1 MSLKILIFYFFSSI
15 FFLTNNLFASH
26 VTVVDG
32 DTIKLGDIKIR
43 FSGIDAP
50 EINQICV
57 ASEGKVACGKISR
70 DILITKV
77 TNNKISCTDEGKDFY
92 GRVLGECFVNGES
105 LTFSFYIKS
114 TSARTGVA
122 LTITTRDSA
131 GGGGTVTRATGVT
144 FNSTTGWTRV
154 EKTFTL
160 SGTVSSNNRCFHPV
174 VRLVWI

>member
-1 MSLKILIFYFFSSI
+1 MSLKILIFYFFSST
-15 FFLTNNLFASH
+15 FFLTNNLYASH

-32 DTIKLGDIKIR
+32 DTIKLGDVKIR

-50 EINQICV
+50 EINQTCV

-105 LTFSFYIKS
+105 LSRYLVREGFAFAYRKYSDKFILDEEYAKS
-114 TSARTGVA
+114 NRLGMWSMKFQYPWDYR
-122 LTITTRDSA
+122 
-131 GGGGTVTRATGVT
+131 
-144 FNSTTGWTRV
+144 
-154 EKTFTL
+154 K
-160 SGTVSSNNRCFHPV
+160 SN
-174 VRLVWI
+174 

>member
-32 DTIKLGDIKIR
+32 DTIKLGDVKIR

-105 LTFSFYIKS
+105 LSRYLVREGFAFAYRKYSDKFISDEEYAKS
-114 TSARTGVA
+114 NRLGMWSMKFQYPWDYR
-122 LTITTRDSA
+122 
-131 GGGGTVTRATGVT
+131 
-144 FNSTTGWTRV
+144 
-154 EKTFTL
+154 K
-160 SGTVSSNNRCFHPV
+160 SN
-174 VRLVWI
+174 

>member
-32 DTIKLGDIKIR
+32 DTIKIGDVKIR

-50 EINQICV
+50 EINQTCV
-57 ASEGKVACGKISR
+57 ASEGIVACGKISR

-105 LTFSFYIKS
+105 LSRY
-114 TSARTGVA
+114 
-122 LTITTRDSA
+122 
-131 GGGGTVTRATGVT
+131 
-144 FNSTTGWTRV
+144 
-154 EKTFTL
+154 
-160 SGTVSSNNRCFHPV
+160 
-174 VRLVWI
+174 LV

>member
-32 DTIKLGDIKIR
+32 DTIKLGDVKIR

-77 TNNKISCTDEGKDFY
+77 TNKKISCTDEGKDFY

-105 LTFSFYIKS
+105 LSRYLVREGFAFAYRKYSDKFILDEEYAKS
-114 TSARTGVA
+114 NRLGMWSMKFQYPWDYR
-122 LTITTRDSA
+122 
-131 GGGGTVTRATGVT
+131 
-144 FNSTTGWTRV
+144 
-154 EKTFTL
+154 K
-160 SGTVSSNNRCFHPV
+160 SN
-174 VRLVWI
+174 

>member
-15 FFLTNNLFASH
+15 FFLTNNLYASH

-32 DTIKLGDIKIR
+32 DTIKLGDVKIR

-50 EINQICV
+50 EINQTCV

-105 LTFSFYIKS
+105 LSRYLVREGFAFAYRKYSDKFILDEEYAKS
-114 TSARTGVA
+114 NRLGRWAMKCQYPGDFR
-122 LTITTRDSA
+122 
-131 GGGGTVTRATGVT
+131 
-144 FNSTTGWTRV
+144 
-154 EKTFTL
+154 K
-160 SGTVSSNNRCFHPV
+160 SN
-174 VRLVWI
+174 

>member
-32 DTIKLGDIKIR
+32 DTIKLGDVKIR

-50 EINQICV
+50 EIDQTCI

-70 DILITKV
+70 DILISKV
-77 TNNKISCTDEGKDFY
+77 TNIKISCIDEGKDFY

-105 LTFSFYIKS
+105 LSSYLVREGFAFAYRKYSDKYILDEEYAKS
-114 TSARTGVA
+114 NKHGMWSMKFEYPWDFR
-122 LTITTRDSA
+122 
-131 GGGGTVTRATGVT
+131 
-144 FNSTTGWTRV
+144 
-154 EKTFTL
+154 K
-160 SGTVSSNNRCFHPV
+160 NN
-174 VRLVWI
+174 

>member
-32 DTIKLGDIKIR
+32 DTIKLGDVKIR

-105 LTFSFYIKS
+105 LSRYLVREGFAFAYRKYSDKFISDEEYAKS
-114 TSARTGVA
+114 NRLGMWSMKFQYPWDFR
-122 LTITTRDSA
+122 
-131 GGGGTVTRATGVT
+131 
-144 FNSTTGWTRV
+144 
-154 EKTFTL
+154 K
-160 SGTVSSNNRCFHPV
+160 SN
-174 VRLVWI
+174 

>member
-32 DTIKLGDIKIR
+32 DTIKLGDVKIR

-50 EINQICV
+50 EIDQTCI
-57 ASEGKVACGKISR
+57 ASEGKVACGKISK

-105 LTFSFYIKS
+105 LSRYLVREGFAFAYRKYSDKFILDEEYAKS
-114 TSARTGVA
+114 NRLGMWSMKFQYPWDYR
-122 LTITTRDSA
+122 
-131 GGGGTVTRATGVT
+131 
-144 FNSTTGWTRV
+144 
-154 EKTFTL
+154 K
-160 SGTVSSNNRCFHPV
+160 SN
-174 VRLVWI
+174 

>member
-1 MSLKILIFYFFSSI
+1 MSLKFLIFYFFSSI

-32 DTIKLGDIKIR
+32 DTIKLGDVKIR

-105 LTFSFYIKS
+105 LSRYLVREGFAFAYRKYSDKFISDEEYAKS
-114 TSARTGVA
+114 NRLGMWSMKFQYPWDYR
-122 LTITTRDSA
+122 
-131 GGGGTVTRATGVT
+131 
-144 FNSTTGWTRV
+144 
-154 EKTFTL
+154 K
-160 SGTVSSNNRCFHPV
+160 SNN
-174 VRLVWI
+174 

>member
-1 MSLKILIFYFFSSI
+1 MSLKIIIFYFFSSI

-32 DTIKLGDIKIR
+32 DTIKLGDVKIR

-50 EINQICV
+50 EINQTCV

-105 LTFSFYIKS
+105 LSRYLVREGFAFAYRKYSDKFISDEEYAKS
-114 TSARTGVA
+114 NRLGMWSMKFQYPWDYR
-122 LTITTRDSA
+122 
-131 GGGGTVTRATGVT
+131 
-144 FNSTTGWTRV
+144 
-154 EKTFTL
+154 K
-160 SGTVSSNNRCFHPV
+160 SN
-174 VRLVWI
+174 

>member
-32 DTIKLGDIKIR
+32 DTIKLGDVKIR

-105 LTFSFYIKS
+105 LSRYLVREGFAFAYRKYSDKFILDEEYAKS
-114 TSARTGVA
+114 NRLGMWAMKFQYPWDYR
-122 LTITTRDSA
+122 
-131 GGGGTVTRATGVT
+131 
-144 FNSTTGWTRV
+144 
-154 EKTFTL
+154 K
-160 SGTVSSNNRCFHPV
+160 SNN
-174 VRLVWI
+174 